1 MGKIIKRVFDIVFAI
16 IVSIFAFPIIGIFM
30 IIVKVCSPEAPV
42 IFKQERVGYKGKI
55 FLIHKL
61 RSMTNERD
69 QNGDLLPDEQRL
81 KNWGK
86 LIRKLSID
94 ELTQIIHIFS
104 GKMSWIGPRPLLP
117 REMLVM
123 TEDEQKE
130 RQSVVPGIT
139 GWEAV
144 NEEKSNDRRTMA
156 EFDLYYVRNW
166 SLGLDVKIFLMTIMK
181 LFKADRSDDEH
192 RAPKLKEEEII
203 SSEKR
208 QEIKNE

>member
-1 MGKIIKRVFDIVFAI
+1 MQKILKRIFDICFAI
-16 IVSIFAFPIIGIFM
+16 FVSIFAFPIIAVFM
-30 IIVKVCSPEAPV
+30 IVVKVASPESPV
-42 IFKQERVGYKGKI
+42 IFKQERIGFKRKPFMI
-55 FLIHKL
+55 CKL

-69 QNGDLLPDEQRL
+69 AEGELLPDEQRL
-81 KNWGK
+81 KSWGK
-86 LIRKLSID
+86 IIRKLSVD
-94 ELTQIIHIFS
+94 ELTQIVHIFS

-123 TEDEQKE
+123 TEEEQEE
-130 RQSVVPGIT
+130 RQSVISGIT

-166 SLGLDVKIFLMTIMK
+166 SLMFDAKIFFMTVAK

-203 SSEKR
+203 SSASRTGELK
-208 QEIKNE
+208 